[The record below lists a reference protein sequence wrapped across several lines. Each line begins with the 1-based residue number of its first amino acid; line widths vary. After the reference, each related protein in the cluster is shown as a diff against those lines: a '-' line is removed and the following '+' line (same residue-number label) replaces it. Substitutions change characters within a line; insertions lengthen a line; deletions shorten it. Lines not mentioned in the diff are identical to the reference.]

1 MLTGVHEYTFDERSG
16 SRPSELT
23 VAEAWVTDPVTD
35 AQAAYCEA
43 EEVYR
48 DFVYDT
54 YTAVEADLLPLLQS
68 MFWDNY
74 ESRTDGVYSAVRRVR
89 DVLEWQ
95 AAYTDSPEAAPVGTD
110 PIRWFLTKS
119 HSGNAVQYA
128 SAAVQAL
135 RAHGI
140 PARYV
145 EGYYAPAERIA
156 SGDTT
161 LTGQDAHAW
170 AEVYFDG
177 VGWLPIDTTP
187 GYYYDAVTL
196 RDMVDTPDNVHKT
209 AALED
214 SRIDVSP
221 VTKPG
226 NNSGPFTDPVGTAI
240 NAANLLLGI
249 AAALVLLLTVLFL
262 LFEIARG
269 VIYMTEIKKFRSAKN
284 QERQKDSL
292 LSAPLE
298 HRSQHRLEHRRG
310 RRGYRER
317 VSEYRTGQ
325 LHPRVRAAGKGGLRR
340 HRARGV

>member
-140 PARYV
+140 PRALR
-145 EGYYAPAERIA
+145 GGLLRPRRTDCKRRHHAHRAGRSRMGRGIILTA
-156 SGDTT
+156 SAGCRSIPRR
-161 LTGQDAHAW
+161 A
-170 AEVYFDG
+170 
-177 VGWLPIDTTP
+177 IIMTP
-187 GYYYDAVTL
+187 SPCW
-196 RDMVDTPDNVHKT
+196 DMVDTPDNVHKT

-249 AAALVLLLTVLFL
+249 AAALVLHFDRPLSALRDCSRRDLYDGNL
-262 LFEIARG
+262 
-269 VIYMTEIKKFRSAKN
+269 KKFRSAQKSGA
-284 QERQKDSL
+284 QFCSSAERFF
-292 LSAPLE
+292 AICAF
-298 HRSQHRLEHRRG
+298 G
-310 RRGYRER
+310 
-317 VSEYRTGQ
+317 T
-325 LHPRVRAAGKGGLRR
+325 
-340 HRARGV
+340 